1 MSSELK
7 TDPKAAICDLLQRY
21 PLYRFRKEQVGQYLL
36 RVLISVKKED
46 LPAVLSQILPCG
58 QLLDTRLEVAI
69 CGGDLDDLLTSAPD
83 LRRFVGIEGMDDIF
97 ETAQPL
103 ACLTFPR
110 DPSAIC
116 RENWDYVLTC
126 SDPLWPFDPEQLVA
140 VMDDSGVCA
149 TFPDQRTGI
158 VSAPLSKAALE
169 QIAFNTHYGYQ
180 KYNAPRATLSEIEAS
195 CNNEYNSSS
204 TLTNVMHMRS
214 KLACCGILDDDLPTA
229 ASRFAACMKD
239 HPEIVGRLAVV
250 EHNRWIMEKVLK
262 GFRLPE
268 DPGQYFRKADD
279 TTHSEKDHWHVC
291 LLPCDYSNRLTADD
305 WRAAPGRCRSELDPL
320 DRMSLDVHH
329 KCREI
334 AEEYREDIFE
344 DLASCKRNIE
354 KHSGALDKAAALAHL
369 SSMHSAVS
377 HMYQKKRIATYRFD
391 QSKKA
396 LLNMLEGDDSKPAKR
411 VRENI
416 KRIDED
422 YLKPLR
428 EYIIDKDYK
437 ELDYLMVQ
445 QIPFALTRKK
455 QPVLVKFFDSGSNDC
470 QFAPWQMEPRAVT
483 YLGFVHDASQL
494 PALEERAK
502 HIRSFLRY
510 SCNEVQDE
518 YHVLAAPG
526 VAVNGFDGT
535 IQLHSLSSAAPE
547 AIEDVLEEILGRQQ
561 IDYMEMTGLCPA
573 LSVAAPRYATRKNIG
588 IFYVDDCHM
597 RSISNA
603 EELEYPAPLK
613 GITVR
618 EMFDQNGALW
628 GGCESAEMSDL
639 SNVYRD
645 FWNVS
650 RSAADWDQFCK
661 FISEAYKSQTAAD
674 KYPLY
679 SDDPTADSRERT
691 VTLNAQVLNRLL
703 PIIREMEEQQYL
715 SGVRMKWIVG
725 DTMELTFQIRGTR
738 KREGKLPADRLA
750 EQLEEISANHTTET
764 IYDIKWSGN
773 KPEIQVKN
781 LKMEKAILPS
791 DRKDEY
797 RQLLEKLNY
806 AGVIT
811 GLRFDGDAAT
821 FEFTTDEFLFS
832 LRNSGKVLEYYLY
845 YTALQKCHFDDAE
858 VSWIFYHSDKE
869 NSAKNELDVICTRGT
884 TSLFISAK
892 YVKSKRFEG
901 TDFLN
906 HVCYEVSNLADAFGI
921 HAAKVLAAPNVPQF
935 EDGNLGSSVR
945 HALSRGVYLLGDQC
959 FEGDNLSRVLDRI
972 ADGAEDWCQF
982 LMDRNDAD

>member
-1 MSSELK
+1 MSSKQK
-7 TDPKAAICDLLQRY
+7 TDPKTAICDLLQRY
-21 PLYRFRKEQVGQYLL
+21 PLYRFRKGQDGQYLL
-36 RVLISVKKED
+36 RVLISVETD
-46 LPAVLSQILPCG
+46 ALPAALSQILPCG
-58 QLLDTRLEVAI
+58 QLLDTRLEVTI

-83 LRRFVGIEGMDDIF
+83 LRRFVGINGTSEM
-97 ETAQPL
+97 ESPL

-110 DPSAIC
+110 DPSTIC
-116 RENWDYVLTC
+116 RENWDYVLTHK
-126 SDPLWPFDPEQLVA
+126 DPGWPFDPEQLVA

-149 TFPDQRTGI
+149 TFPDQRAGI
-158 VSAPLSKAALE
+158 ISAPISEELLE

-180 KYNAPRATLSEIEAS
+180 KYNAPRATLAEIEES
-195 CNNEYNSSS
+195 HSNDYNRSS

-229 ASRFAACMKD
+229 ARRFAAYMKD

-268 DPGQYFRKADD
+268 NPGRYFCKADD

-291 LLPCDYSNRLTADD
+291 LVPCDSSHRLTADD
-305 WRAAPGRCRSELDPL
+305 WRAAPGRYRSELDPL

-334 AEEYREDIFE
+334 AETYREDIFA

-354 KHSGALDKAAALAHL
+354 KHSGALDKATALAHL

-396 LLNMLEGDDSKPAKR
+396 LLNMLEGDDRNTAKR
-411 VRENI
+411 VRDNI
-416 KRIDED
+416 KRIDKD

-483 YLGFVHDASQL
+483 YLGFIHDASQL
-494 PALEERAK
+494 PALEEKAT

-518 YHVLAAPG
+518 YHVLTAPG
-526 VAVNGFDGT
+526 VAVNGFNGT
-535 IQLHSLSSAAPE
+535 IQLHSLSSAASE
-547 AIEDVLEEILGRQQ
+547 AIEDVLEEILGKQQ
-561 IDYMEMTGLCPA
+561 PDYMEMTGLCPA

-618 EMFDQNGALW
+618 EMFDQNGAVW

-639 SNVYRD
+639 SNVYRK

-650 RSAADWDQFCK
+650 RNAKDWDAFCN
-661 FISEAYKSQTAAD
+661 FISDAYNAQKVDDEHTYTLYLAD
-674 KYPLY
+674 PAKAPQ
-679 SDDPTADSRERT
+679 ERT
-691 VTLNAQVLNRLL
+691 VTLNAQVLNKLL
-703 PIIREMEEQQYL
+703 PIIREMEERQYL
-715 SGVRMKWIVG
+715 SGVRIEWIVG
-725 DTMELTFQIRGTR
+725 DTMKLTFQIRGTR
-738 KREGKLPADRLA
+738 KHEGKLPADRLA
-750 EQLEEISANHTTET
+750 ERLEEISANHTTET
-764 IYDIKWSGN
+764 IYDIKWTGD

-791 DRKDEY
+791 DHKDEY
-797 RQLLEKLNY
+797 RQLLEKLND

-821 FEFTTDEFLFS
+821 FDFTTDKFLFS

-845 YTALQKCHFDDAE
+845 YTALQDCHFDDAE
-858 VSWIFYHSDKE
+858 VSWSFYHSDKE

-892 YVKSKRFEG
+892 YVKLKRFEG

-935 EDGNLGSSVR
+935 EDGKLGSSVR
-945 HALSRGVYLLGDQC
+945 HALSRGVYLLGDKC
-959 FEGDNLSRVLDRI
+959 FEDDNLGRVLDRI
-972 ADGAEDWCQF
+972 ADGTEDWCQF
-982 LMDRNDAD
+982 LMDQNDTD